1 MGQDCL
7 IAEIADD
14 NIRYIVVKFDDNSDH
29 KILSK
34 KIFKNNG
41 IKKGKILDFE
51 LTAKK
56 INEDINDLE
65 KESDNIFK
73 NISLVINESE
83 ISCTNISGF
92 KILNGSKVEKRDLEY
107 ILNEAQISI
116 SQNQENNSVL
126 HIINSN
132 FILDKIKKNKIPL
145 NLHGDHL
152 SLNMTFIS
160 LPKNN
165 LKNTKA
171 LFDNSDLKIDRIII
185 KPLACGIN
193 LLNKNKK
200 NKDFLLINFDKELSS
215 VSFFEDS
222 TLVFTKI
229 FPFGTNSI
237 IHDISKL
244 CSINE
249 NEIRLLIK
257 KIDFTST
264 INEKRYIDKSFFTE
278 SKFKKLTIQHVK
290 EIINARIIEMLDFL
304 LNKNINL
311 KHVRKKILNIDI
323 FFEDKEVLKY
333 LGKLFHENL
342 RLDKMKTQIE
352 LMHLDDFFALSG
364 AAELIDKGWDK
375 EAIPLIKVKKSIIS
389 RFFERFFKN

>member
-1 MGQDCL
+1 MSQDFL
-7 IAEIADD
+7 IAEIVDD
-14 NIRYIVVKFDDNSDH
+14 NVRYVVAKFDENSDH
-29 KILSK
+29 KILLK
-34 KIFKNNG
+34 RIFKNNG
-41 IKKGKILDFE
+41 IKKSKILDFE
-51 LTAKK
+51 HTAKK
-56 INEDINDLE
+56 INEDIKDLE
-65 KESDNIFK
+65 KESGNIFK
-73 NISLVINESE
+73 NISLVINEPE
-83 ISCTNISGF
+83 ISCTNLSGF

-116 SQNQENNSVL
+116 SKNQENNSVL

-145 NLHGDHL
+145 NLHGDNL

-165 LKNTKA
+165 LKNIKA
-171 LFDNSDLKIDRIII
+171 LFDNSGLKIDRIII

-193 LLNKNKK
+193 ILNKNKK

-215 VSFFEDS
+215 ISLFENS
-222 TLVFTKI
+222 ALVFTKI

-237 IHDISKL
+237 IQDISKL

-257 KIDFTST
+257 EIDFTGT
-264 INEKRYIDKSFFTE
+264 ISEKRYIDKSFFIE

-290 EIINARIIEMLDFL
+290 EIINARVIEMSDYLF
-304 LNKNINL
+304 NKNINL
-311 KHVRKKILNIDI
+311 KHTREKILNVDI
-323 FFEDKEVLKY
+323 FFEDKEVLKH
-333 LGKLFHENL
+333 LGKLFEENL
-342 RLDKMKTQIE
+342 RVDEMKTQIE
-352 LMHLDDFFALSG
+352 LMHLDDFFALLG
-364 AAELIDKGWDK
+364 AAELIYKGWDK

-389 RFFERFFKN
+389 RFFERFF

>member
-1 MGQDCL
+1 MSRDCL
-7 IAEIADD
+7 IAEIAND
-14 NIRYIVVKFDDNSDH
+14 NIRYVVVKFDENSDN

-34 KIFKNNG
+34 KIFKNIG
-41 IKKGKILDFE
+41 IKKGKILDFD

-56 INEDINDLE
+56 INEDIKDLE
-65 KESDNIFK
+65 KETDNVFK
-73 NISLVINESE
+73 NISLVINETE
-83 ISCTNISGF
+83 ISCTNLSGF

-132 FILDKIKKNKIPL
+132 FILDKVKKNKIPL

-165 LKNTKA
+165 LKNINA
-171 LFDNSDLKIDRIII
+171 LFNNSDLKIDRIIS

-193 LLNKNKK
+193 VLYKNKR

-215 VSFFEDS
+215 ISLFEDS
-222 TLVFTKI
+222 ALVFTKI

-237 IHDISKL
+237 IQDISKL

-249 NEIRLLIK
+249 NEIRLIIK
-257 KIDFTST
+257 EIDFTST
-264 INEKRYIDKSFFTE
+264 ISKKEYIDESFFRE
-278 SKFKKLTIQHVK
+278 SKFKKLTIQHLK
-290 EIINARIIEMLDFL
+290 EIIKTRVIEMLDYLF
-304 LNKNINL
+304 NKNINL
-311 KHVRKKILNIDI
+311 KHVREKILNVDI
-323 FFEDKEVLKY
+323 FFEDKEVLKH
-333 LGKLFHENL
+333 LGKLFYENL
-342 RLDKMKTQIE
+342 RVDAMKTQIE
-352 LMHLDDFFALSG
+352 LIHLDDFFALSG
-364 AAELIDKGWDK
+364 AAELIYKGWDK

>member
-1 MGQDCL
+1 MSQDCL
-7 IAEIADD
+7 IAEIAAD
-14 NIRYIVVKFDDNSDH
+14 NLRYVVVKLDENSNH

-34 KIFKNNG
+34 KIFQNNG
-41 IKKGKILDFE
+41 IEKGKIIDFE
-51 LTAKK
+51 HTAKK
-56 INEDINDLE
+56 INQDIKDLE
-65 KESDNIFK
+65 KESGNIFK
-73 NISLVINESE
+73 NISLVINEPE
-83 ISCTNISGF
+83 ISCTNLSGF

-116 SQNQENNSVL
+116 SQNQENNSIL

-145 NLHGDHL
+145 NLYGDHL

-165 LKNTKA
+165 LKNINA
-171 LFDNSDLKIDRIII
+171 LFNNSDLKIDRIIS
-185 KPLACGIN
+185 KPIACGIN
-193 LLNKNKK
+193 VLSKNKK
-200 NKDFLLINFDKELSS
+200 NKDFLLINFDKEFSGISL
-215 VSFFEDS
+215 FEDS
-222 TLVFTKI
+222 ALVFTKI

-237 IHDISKL
+237 IQDISKL

-257 KIDFTST
+257 EIDFTST
-264 INEKRYIDKSFFTE
+264 IGEKRYIDESFFIE

-290 EIINARIIEMLDFL
+290 EIIKARVIEMLDYLF
-304 LNKNINL
+304 NKNINL
-311 KHVRKKILNIDI
+311 KHVRDKIINVDI

-333 LGKLFHENL
+333 LGKLFYENL
-342 RLDKMKTQIE
+342 RVNEIKTQIE
-352 LMHLDDFFALSG
+352 LIHLDDFYALSG
-364 AAELIDKGWDK
+364 AAELIYKGWDK

-389 RFFERFFKN
+389 RFFERFF

>member
-1 MGQDCL
+1 MGQDRL

-65 KESDNIFK
+65 KESDNVFK

-83 ISCTNISGF
+83 ISCTNLSGF

-107 ILNEAQISI
+107 ILNDAQISI

-152 SLNMTFIS
+152 SLNMTFIA

-165 LKNTKA
+165 IKNINA
-171 LFDNSDLKIDRIII
+171 LFDNSDLKIDRIIS

-193 LLNKNKK
+193 LLNKNQK

-222 TLVFTKI
+222 ALVFTKI

-249 NEIRLLIK
+249 NEIRSLIK